1 MPKPVS
7 IEFSARSGQA
17 HLPWLRRKFLEL
29 HSITPHAPAHV
40 SVALVGD
47 RVMDRLHRE
56 FMNIS
61 GPTDVLT
68 FPLDFD
74 PRGRCTAGEIVVC
87 PPEARRRIERVGYSV
102 RTSHLREEI
111 LLYMLH
117 GLLHLTGLDDIDP
130 SDYHHMHRTED
141 RLLRRIGVGPVFAR
155 KAGHASSTARRTSGE
170 SP

>member
-1 MPKPVS
+1 MPKHVS

-17 HLPWLRRKFLEL
+17 HLPWLRRKFIEL
-29 HSITPHAPAHV
+29 HGITPRAPASV

-47 RVMDRLHRE
+47 RVMDRLHRQ
-56 FMNIS
+56 FMNLK

-68 FPLDFD
+68 FPLEFD
-74 PRGRCTAGEIVVC
+74 RRGRCIAGEIVVC
-87 PPEARRRIERVGYSV
+87 PPEARRRVLRSEGGMRGSA
-102 RTSHLREEI
+102 LREEV

-130 SDYHHMHRTED
+130 SDYQRMHRMED
-141 RLLRRIGVGPVFAR
+141 RLLRRVGVGPVFAR
-155 KAGHASSTARRTSGE
+155 AAGQASRLTRRSSGE